1 MESTLIT
8 ITRSPILPCPFS
20 RRPAS
25 PARCFAGARRSRRA
39 AASAS
44 FFSPAGGRGGGDA
57 GAGSSLSSAAA
68 AAALGE
74 AAAAGGGGS
83 DSEAILLSVQGMMCD
98 GCAASVKRILESQP
112 EVTSATVDFKE
123 AKAVVLT
130 TAEVKAAEDWQK
142 QCGEKLA
149 NHLGTC
155 GFESR
160 LQGKI
165 LESKEKPNEVNHG
178 NRR

>member
-8 ITRSPILPCPFS
+8 RLPLLPCPHK
-20 RRPAS
+20 P
-25 PARCFAGARRSRRA
+25 RRSISPSPSSAGDRRA
-39 AASAS
+39 ASVSVSVSAS
-44 FFSPAGGRGGGDA
+44 VSFSLAGGRGVLRPRGGGHA
-57 GAGSSLSSAAA
+57 GVGSSLLAAA
-68 AAALGE
+68 APGE
-74 AAAAGGGGS
+74 AAGGGS
-83 DSEAILLSVQGMMCD
+83 ESEAILLSVQGMMCD

-112 EVTSATVDFKE
+112 EVTSATVDFKG

-130 TAEVKAAEDWQK
+130 TAEVKVTEDWQK

-160 LQGKI
+160 LQ
-165 LESKEKPNEVNHG
+165 E
-178 NRR
+178 

>member
-1 MESTLIT
+1 MSKYIFVICIVGLLWVPVLMVLASYSIFDSYEHLVSFHVFRLRIHFTATFTNHHGTLT
-8 ITRSPILPCPFS
+8 CT
-20 RRPAS
+20 
-25 PARCFAGARRSRRA
+25 
-39 AASAS
+39 
-44 FFSPAGGRGGGDA
+44 
-57 GAGSSLSSAAA
+57 
-68 AAALGE
+68 
-74 AAAAGGGGS
+74 
-83 DSEAILLSVQGMMCD
+83 LL
-98 GCAASVKRILESQP
+98 QP

-165 LESKEKPNEVNHG
+165 LEVFLYSPDG
-178 NRR
+178 

>member
-44 FFSPAGGRGGGDA
+44 FFSPPV
-57 GAGSSLSSAAA
+57 
-68 AAALGE
+68 
-74 AAAAGGGGS
+74 AAAAGMQGRAPRS
-83 DSEAILLSVQGMMCD
+83 PPPRPRPRSARRRRRGMMCD

-160 LQGKI
+160 LQAGDLKFC
-165 LESKEKPNEVNHG
+165 PRATNECKAK
-178 NRR
+178 

>member
-8 ITRSPILPCPFS
+8 RLPLFPCSYKP
-20 RRPAS
+20 
-25 PARCFAGARRSRRA
+25 RRSISPSPSSAGDRRA
-39 AASAS
+39 ASVS
-44 FFSPAGGRGGGDA
+44 FSPAGGRGVLRSRRGRDA
-57 GAGSSLSSAAA
+57 GVGSSLFA

-74 AAAAGGGGS
+74 AAGAGS
-83 DSEAILLSVQGMMCD
+83 ESEAILLSVQGMMCD

-112 EVTSATVDFKE
+112 EVASATVDFKG

-130 TAEVKAAEDWQK
+130 TAEVKVTEDWQK

-160 LQGKI
+160 LQ
-165 LESKEKPNEVNHG
+165 E
-178 NRR
+178 

>member
-8 ITRSPILPCPFS
+8 ITRLPILPCPS
-20 RRPAS
+20 RRLVS
-25 PARCFAGARRSRRA
+25 PSRCFAGARRSRA

-44 FFSPAGGRGGGDA
+44 FFSPAGARCALRSRGSGDA
-57 GAGSSLSSAAA
+57 GAAGSSPSSAA

-74 AAAAGGGGS
+74 AAAGGGS
-83 DSEAILLSVQGMMCD
+83 DSEAILLNVQGMMCD
-98 GCAASVKRILESQP
+98 GCAASVKRILESQGTLTCTSLQP

-160 LQGKI
+160 LQDCEII
-165 LESKEKPNEVNHG
+165 LTC
-178 NRR
+178 

>member
-44 FFSPAGGRGGGDA
+44 FFSPPV
-57 GAGSSLSSAAA
+57 AAA
-68 AAALGE
+68 AGMQGRAPRSPPPRPRPRSARRRRRVAADPT
-74 AAAAGGGGS
+74 AAAGGGGS

-160 LQGKI
+160 LQ
-165 LESKEKPNEVNHG
+165 E
-178 NRR
+178 

>member
-8 ITRSPILPCPFS
+8 ITRLPILPCPS
-20 RRPAS
+20 RRLVS
-25 PARCFAGARRSRRA
+25 PSRCFAGARRSRA

-44 FFSPAGGRGGGDA
+44 FFSPAGARCALRSRGSGDA
-57 GAGSSLSSAAA
+57 GAAGSSPSSAA

-74 AAAAGGGGS
+74 AAAGGGS
-83 DSEAILLSVQGMMCD
+83 DSEAILLNVQGMMCD

-160 LQGKI
+160 LQDCEII
-165 LESKEKPNEVNHG
+165 LTC
-178 NRR
+178 